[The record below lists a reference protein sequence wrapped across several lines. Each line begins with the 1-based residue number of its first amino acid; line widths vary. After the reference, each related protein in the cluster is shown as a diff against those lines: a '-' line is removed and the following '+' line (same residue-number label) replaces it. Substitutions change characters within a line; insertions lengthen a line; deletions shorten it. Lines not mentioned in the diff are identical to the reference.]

1 MNPQQTAVA
10 EATSFVAKLNEVIIF
25 PTIALLSAVAFLI
38 FIWGCFEYFINAAN
52 EEGRKKGVK
61 NINFGIIGL
70 VIMVSAFAILSIFTG
85 TFGLNEQLRCA
96 DDPNSGGCEGVF
108 TLPDT
113 GGTPSGG
120 NADGGT
126 DGTPSGGENT
136 DGGTDG
142 TPSGGP

>member
-61 NINFGIIGL
+61 NITFGIIGL

-96 DDPNSGGCEGVF
+96 DDPTSGGCNEVF
-108 TLPDT
+108 SLPSTT
-113 GGTPSGG
+113 GGPTTGNPSEGTNAG
-120 NADGGT
+120 NPGEGT
-126 DGTPSGGENT
+126 TVERP
-136 DGGTDG
+136 
-142 TPSGGP
+142 